1 MPDFLHRPI
10 RDNRLRWKYGYASYH
25 HHIPLEYHIVEKG
38 DPADFRHPQSEVK
51 IQPLTLGHEKSKYY
65 TLNIRDDE
73 GKNYTSHTIYLP
85 DYRFWIPRRM
95 IRRGP
100 GSWSI
105 KKDRWVHKDTFNRCL
120 KRAYWDGKQDY
131 PGWNW

>member
-1 MPDFLHRPI
+1 MPDFLHSPLI
-10 RDNRLRWKYGYASYH
+10 GNPLRWKSGYASYH

-38 DPADFRHPQSEVK
+38 DPDDFEHPQSEVK
-51 IQPLTLGHEKSKYY
+51 IQPLTIGHEKSKSY
-65 TLNIRDDE
+65 TIYIRDDE
-73 GKNYTSHTIYLP
+73 GKNYTSHTIHLP

-105 KKDRWVHKDTFNRCL
+105 KKDRWVHKATFKRCL
-120 KRAYWDGKQDY
+120 KRAYWDGEEDY
-131 PGWNW
+131 RGWSW